1 MQANLWTEYIGCNQL
16 AEYQILP
23 RMGALCE
30 VQWMQPDKK
39 DFKDFVKRVE
49 SLRLYYESKGYT
61 YAKHLWPELYL
72 KGSRGL

>member
-1 MQANLWTEYIGCNQL
+1 
-16 AEYQILP
+16 
-23 RMGALCE
+23 MGALCE

-49 SLRLYYESKGYT
+49 SLRLYYEFKGYT